1 METFHYRN
9 ITIMAILIYNNA
21 SVYWCPLGFF
31 AQGMLGVKIAFPE
44 VIVFK
49 VITCHEPPLP
59 HPQFFG
65 RFNLWKI
72 HQNEGKWVGLEKEKK
87 KHFGARNI
95 HFVVILKTGDRERIN
110 RLETSE
116 LKVKQQRLEMCR
128 ILKRNQKKKWPV
140 TIRSGQS
147 CFKDNRRS

>member
-59 HPQFFG
+59 LPQFFG

-72 HQNEGKWVGLEKEKK
+72 HQNEGKWVGLEKGKKK

-95 HFVVILKTGDRERIN
+95 HFGDIKNRRQRTNKHTWNVGIKGKT
-110 RLETSE
+110 T
-116 LKVKQQRLEMCR
+116 KVGNVQ
-128 ILKRNQKKKWPV
+128 NFKKKAKNKKKACDHWFWAIV
-140 TIRSGQS
+140 
-147 CFKDNRRS
+147 F